1 MVPETELPLYL
12 DCAATTPVDE
22 RVLDAMLPWLRQHF
36 GNPASGSHAWGW
48 NAARAVDRARQQVA
62 ALIGADA
69 RDIVWT
75 SGATEA
81 NNLALK
87 GAALQARRQ
96 GRGQHL
102 ISLKTE
108 HSAVLDTLAWLQG
121 EGFELSLLDVQPD
134 GLLDLQQLRDALRPD
149 TVLVSAMLVNNETGV
164 VQDIDGIGQL
174 CRERGV
180 LLHVDA
186 AQASGKWPIDLAR
199 LPVDLMSLTAHKS
212 HGPKGIG
219 ALYVRRAHEVQ
230 LLAQMHG
237 GGQERGLRSGTLA
250 THQIVGMGAAFELA
264 AEQLTQDSDRAW
276 RLHRRLLAG
285 LQGLGGVRLNGH
297 AEQRVPHIL
306 NLGFAGLA
314 AEDLMLGLPEL
325 ALSSGSACHSGS
337 ARPSHVLRAMGCSD
351 EQAHGSLRIS
361 LGRQSTQDQI
371 DWATGLIADQVQRL
385 RELSPVSGV

>member
-22 RVLDAMLPWLRQHF
+22 RVLDVMLPWLRQHF

-96 GRGQHL
+96 GRGRHL

-121 EGFELSLLDVQPD
+121 EGFEISLLDVQPD
-134 GLLDLQQLRDALRPD
+134 GLLDLQQLRHALRPD
-149 TVLVSAMLVNNETGV
+149 TVLISTMLVNNETGV
-164 VQDIDGIGQL
+164 VQDIDGIGRL

-186 AQASGKWPIDLAR
+186 AQATGKLPIDLAR

-219 ALYVRRAHEVQ
+219 ALYVRRAPEVQ

-264 AEQLTQDSDRAW
+264 ARHLVEDSGRAW
-276 RLHRRLLAG
+276 QLHRRLLAG
-285 LQGLGGVRLNGH
+285 LQGLHGVRLNGH

-306 NLGFAGLA
+306 NLNFAGLA

-325 ALSSGSACHSGS
+325 ALSSGSACHSGN

-371 DWATGLIADQVQRL
+371 DRATVLIAGQVQRL
-385 RELSPVSGV
+385 RELSSVSKV